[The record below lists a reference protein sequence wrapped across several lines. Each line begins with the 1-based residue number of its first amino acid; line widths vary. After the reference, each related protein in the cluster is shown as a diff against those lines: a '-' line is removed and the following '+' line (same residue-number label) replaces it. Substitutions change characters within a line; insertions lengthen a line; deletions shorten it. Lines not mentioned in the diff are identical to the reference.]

1 MPIRSIEK
9 IRIGN
14 YPDGKFANGYIY
26 SAQISQGYS
35 ESSNKLTID
44 IVYEQGTNIILPD
57 KNLTTSY
64 RIQFGDLIF
73 PEMYF
78 ISHTKSVAVNEE
90 IITCTFS
97 DGSILLDR
105 YFVGLT
111 NRHYKINETAQN
123 FSIDVIC
130 ANCDN
135 SIGPTNGI
143 VTRSL
148 ANSPNLLVN
157 NLLVVGDEEF
167 IDQACDVPDV
177 KYNFSS
183 LLTTMAKIPNF
194 TFKNF
199 LDINP
204 DYRTSYTGTLREV
217 LSNWCSDFGFN
228 YYWDFITNSLI
239 FVDLRNPVDLT
250 PVSSFINENFD
261 QNNPNLP
268 ISSYSE
274 NESLEGTYQQDNIDF
289 VLKPSRTKERQFIDF
304 FPITYNCI
312 TVENAFLND
321 YANYGSAFKIGC
333 ALSKYNQQL
342 RTLYHLQE
350 GRYRLLGFNLRYNGI
365 ENFVLQT
372 VLKNINEFV
381 NSGGQ
386 TVIVIG
392 NYNQTVDQ
400 ANATRE
406 SSIASDF
413 IGKYYYNANYVQW
426 KDLYC
431 SDSARLT
438 LSTTVN
444 PEPDCTQPA
453 PWIAY
458 GGSFTMPPP
467 ASCLFTRGGASYSED
482 SVNNL
487 NIDNLG
493 PNFINIEGEIADQ
506 VRDAL
511 LLINPN
517 NTNADKYRGLT
528 LIAYKP
534 LLQVTP
540 TFNNY
545 NASEEG
551 IIPAQYES
559 DEIVGCQTI
568 CEKDVGVDICK
579 RVCTRLSSPAV
590 GLFSKLSQG
599 VAVTNLLNN
608 NSINIIFPSEQNYL
622 GYIKAEGTLFY
633 TEQGIKT
640 MNLTSDSNYAVNP
653 NVMSYSIHLNDV
665 TTEEPSVGTVNITNI
680 KQNSRNL
687 NIKNTNFRRSIS
699 LKIIGMNYGD
709 LNKYLNSNSGLT
721 SFNVY
726 LNDNGVFT
734 DLNFENRPEQRPKEE
749 VVMQKIGPQKM
760 RILK

>member
-14 YPDGKFANGYIY
+14 YPDGKFADGYIY
-26 SAQISQGYS
+26 SAQISQGYT

-239 FVDLRNPVDLT
+239 FVDLRNPVDLS
-250 PVSSFINENFD
+250 PVSSFINENFN

-312 TVENAFLND
+312 TVENAFFND

-342 RTLYHLQE
+342 RTLYHLQG

-365 ENFVLQT
+365 EDFVLQT

-381 NSGGQ
+381 NSGGE
-386 TVIVIG
+386 TRIVIG
-392 NYNQTVDQ
+392 DYNQAVDQ
-400 ANATRE
+400 ANAARE

-431 SDSARLT
+431 SNSARLT

-453 PWIAY
+453 PWRAY
-458 GGSFTMPPP
+458 GGNFTMPPP
-467 ASCLFTRGGASYSED
+467 SSCLFTRGAASYLED
-482 SVNNL
+482 NVNNL

-506 VRDAL
+506 IRDAL

-579 RVCTRLSSPAV
+579 RVCTRLSSPAI
-590 GLFSKLSQG
+590 GLFSKLSEG